1 MVKRRGFL
9 IWVVLLAGLLGLLNL
24 PLPAARRA
32 KALVREFLAPLHALI
47 SGAGLRLH
55 EAGTTLR
62 GIGGLASEN
71 RALQEEM
78 LRLQGELRA
87 LQAAARENAELRDQ
101 LGFRRRAAH
110 RLVAA
115 EVIARDSSGWWQT
128 VRLDRGGRDGL
139 APDMAVVTPD
149 GLAGRIVEVTDLTAD
164 VLLVSDPSCRV
175 SIRIPRTGS
184 NGVLTGTGVR
194 WNGQVVCRIDF
205 INRNHPVRPG
215 DEVVTSGL
223 GGVFPP
229 DLPVGY
235 IETIEMD
242 AAGLYLRAE
251 VLPKADLSRMRHAF
265 VLAPDTA
272 PPDPRPATPARGRA
286 AP

>member
-1 MVKRRGFL
+1 MVKQRGFV
-9 IWVVLLAGLLGLLNL
+9 IWAVLLAGLLGLLNL
-24 PLPAARRA
+24 PLPASRQA
-32 KALVREFLAPLHALI
+32 KEAVREALAPLHALV
-47 SGAGLRLH
+47 SGAGLRLR

-71 RALQEEM
+71 RALQEEV
-78 LRLQGELRA
+78 LRLRGEMRA
-87 LQAAARENAELRDQ
+87 LQTDAKENGVLREL
-101 LGFRRRAAH
+101 LGFKRRAGQK
-110 RLVAA
+110 LVAA
-115 EVIARDSSGWWQT
+115 EVIARDSTGWWQT
-128 VRLDRGGRDGL
+128 LRLDRGSRDGL
-139 APDMAVVTPD
+139 AADLAVVTPD
-149 GLAGRIVEVTDLTAD
+149 GLAGRIVEVSDHTAD

-175 SIRIPRTGS
+175 AVRIPRTGS
-184 NGVLTGTGVR
+184 NGVLSGTGVR

-205 INRNHPVRPG
+205 INRNHAIRPG

-235 IETIEMD
+235 VETVETD

-251 VLPKADLSRMRHAF
+251 VLPRADLARMRHAF
-265 VLAPDTA
+265 VLAA
-272 PPDPRPATPARGRA
+272 PREAPAPSRRGA